1 MVYDYLL
8 SSFIQHV
15 IKVSLFGEEMSVEQ
29 KAQKV
34 HNFIISE
41 SA

>member
-1 MVYDYLL
+1 
-8 SSFIQHV
+8 
-15 IKVSLFGEEMSVEQ
+15 MSVEQ